1 MTTRTTEVIAAEQD
15 QRAAAAL
22 DRVPAPIAA
31 LIERAPCKL
40 TLCFALDRVF
50 NAARREDVARAGG
63 YFDGLVFATQM
74 AAVVWTAEEFTTL
87 TDYGHLAESTALLSL
102 VEE

>member
-1 MTTRTTEVIAAEQD
+1 MMARTPEVIAAEQD

-22 DRVPAPIAA
+22 DRVPEPIAA

-40 TLCFALDRVF
+40 TLCFALDRVY
-50 NAARREDVARAGG
+50 NANRREDVTRAGG
-63 YFDGLVFATQM
+63 YFDGLVFATQV
-74 AAVVWTAEEFTTL
+74 ATVIWTAEEFTIL

-102 VEE
+102 VEK

>member
-1 MTTRTTEVIAAEQD
+1 MMARTPEVITAEQD

-22 DRVPAPIAA
+22 DRVPEPIAA

-50 NAARREDVARAGG
+50 NSNRREEVTRAGG
-63 YFDGLVFATQM
+63 YFDGLVFAPQ
-74 AAVVWTAEEFTTL
+74 VVWTAEEFVTL
-87 TDYGHLAESTALLSL
+87 TDYGQLAESTALLSL
-102 VEE
+102 VEG